1 MFPEHRTRSVRKGK
15 RRAGHGQGNRG
26 LQVVAQP
33 GRADGDLAQWL
44 KRLFMFFHLV
54 QRTSEDA
61 SRALLCEEQTM
72 REHQPVHSVPKALP
86 RHCPGTGMCG
96 LRVPVMLQLLARRVA
111 LVSRA
116 RREPQPWAKVCDL
129 LLVPGSRKKKA
140 TPRLSSLSSPS
151 MLCH

>member
-1 MFPEHRTRSVRKGK
+1 MFLEHRTTPVRKGK
-15 RRAGHGQGNRG
+15 RRAGQGQGNWE
-26 LQVVAQP
+26 LQVVAQL
-33 GRADGDLAQWL
+33 GHADGDLAKWL
-44 KRLFMFFHLV
+44 KRLFMF

-61 SRALLCEEQTM
+61 TRALLCEEQTM
-72 REHQPVHSVPKALP
+72 REHQPVPSVPKALP
-86 RHCPGTGMCG
+86 RHRPGTGLCG

-151 MLCH
+151 VLCH